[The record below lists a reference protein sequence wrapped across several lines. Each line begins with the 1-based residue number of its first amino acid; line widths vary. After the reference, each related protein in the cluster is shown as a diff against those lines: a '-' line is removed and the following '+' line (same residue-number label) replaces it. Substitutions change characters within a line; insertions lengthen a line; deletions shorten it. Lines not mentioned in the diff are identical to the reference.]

1 MASPFKLLQTRYMNT
16 RNLFILAFFCLALA
30 STQIKAQE
38 VIKKGRYTLTYESN
52 DQSFD
57 SKLKEKL
64 IATFF
69 IVYPKLAKQY
79 NPKALK
85 AVKFFIDT
93 AYKGVAATS
102 NGMIVFSPAYM
113 SKHPGDIDVVTH
125 EGMHIVQDYGRSV
138 GPGWLT
144 EGIADYVRY
153 KFGIDNPGAGWSL
166 PALKPEH
173 TYKNSYRITA
183 RFFVWME
190 RKVKPGIIETIDQ
203 QLRNHTYTAESWN
216 KLTGK
221 NLDELW
227 ASYIQHPSIG

>member
-1 MASPFKLLQTRYMNT
+1 MNKRKLS
-16 RNLFILAFFCLALA
+16 ILACISLSFAA
-30 STQIKAQE
+30 SQIHAQE
-38 VIKKGRYTLTYESN
+38 VIRKGKYTLTYQSN
-52 DQSFD
+52 DKNFD
-57 SKLKEKL
+57 PKLKEKL

-69 IVYPKLAKQY
+69 EVYPKLANQY
-79 NPKALK
+79 NPKTLNE
-85 AVKFFIDT
+85 VKFFIDT

-102 NGMIVFSPAYM
+102 NGVIVFSPAYM
-113 SKHPGDIDVVTH
+113 GKHPGDIDVVTH

-166 PALKPEH
+166 PSLKSEH

-190 RKVKPGIIETIDQ
+190 SKVKPGIVKTIDQ
-203 QLRNHTYTAESWN
+203 QLRDHTYTAESWK

-227 ASYIQHPSIG
+227 SSYVQHPSIS